1 MGDYRTLGAAAW
13 ILMTD
18 FIKTVLKYKT
28 LDGYRGWIVK
38 IRRIMQILVEVE
50 ELEGE
55 VIGVK
60 ARKLPPDYESK
71 TITNFHGLEE
81 HTFREFVVEVEDY
94 RPEDFN
100 RDKEWKEIHKQ
111 MKRKK

>member
-1 MGDYRTLGAAAW
+1 MDNYKTLGAATW

-18 FIKTVLKYKT
+18 FIKTALKYKT
-28 LDGYRGWIVK
+28 LDDYKGWIVK
-38 IRRIMQILVEVE
+38 IRRMMLILVEVE

-55 VIGVK
+55 VVGVK

-71 TITNFHGLEE
+71 TTDFHGLKE
-81 HTFREFVVEVEDY
+81 HTFREFTVEVEDY

-100 RDKEWKEIHKQ
+100 RDKEWKEIRKA

>member
-1 MGDYRTLGAAAW
+1 MDNYKTLGATTW

-18 FIKTVLKYKT
+18 FIKTALKYKT
-28 LDGYRGWIVK
+28 LDDYKGWIVK
-38 IRRIMQILVEVE
+38 IRRMMLILVEVE

-55 VIGVK
+55 VVGVK

-71 TITNFHGLEE
+71 TTNFHCLEK
-81 HTFREFVVEVEDY
+81 HTFREFTVEVEDY

-100 RDKEWKEIHKQ
+100 RDKEWKEIRKA

>member
-1 MGDYRTLGAAAW
+1 MDNYKTLGAATW

-18 FIKTVLKYKT
+18 FIKTVQKYKT
-28 LDGYRGWIVK
+28 LDGYRGWIIK
-38 IRRIMQILVEVE
+38 IRRTMQILVGVE

-55 VIGVK
+55 VIAVK
-60 ARKLPPDYESK
+60 ARKLPPDYEPE
-71 TITNFHGLEE
+71 TTDFHGLKE
-81 HTFREFVVEVEDY
+81 HTFREFTVEVEDY

-100 RDKEWKEIHKQ
+100 RDKEWKEIHKA